1 MPISGVHGRLY
12 EWCCVCRGPRPE
24 QQSLSVHLKTHGL
37 ELIPGCSECFYFRL
51 RWSDVKK
58 HAASK
63 HGLDLDA
70 GEGPVRW
77 GVTVRDVGSQKP
89 TYASRTEDEV
99 CLYPR
104 EEEEF
109 PATLTRILRRA
120 AGGPDDDRRPSRAPS
135 PSPGPSSRRDH
146 SPAGRPLTRARA
158 RALLSSAASPAT
170 SSSTPAPEEP
180 PRPLLESPRPSPDRR
195 KQGRP
200 RRRVPEPEEGQV
212 DVQTTSS
219 EPLPGPSSRSISLQT
234 EDVPTADAE
243 VQVDAEGATY
253 STQTFPLTTSA
264 STRTRGTQNHSVV
277 RAPGSNWEFRE
288 VLGWVAPSLD
298 GELPGP
304 MADHRLSALS
314 QIGLS

>member
-1 MPISGVHGRLY
+1 
-12 EWCCVCRGPRPE
+12 VCRGPRPE

-51 RWSDVKK
+51 RWSDVRK

-63 HGLDLDA
+63 HGLDLNA

-77 GVTVRDVGSQKP
+77 GVTLRDVGSQKP

-99 CLYPR
+99 CFYPR

-109 PATLTRILRRA
+109 PAALTRILRQA
-120 AGGPDDDRRPSRAPS
+120 AGGSDGDRRSPRASS

-146 SPAGRPLTRARA
+146 SPAGRRLTRAMARA
-158 RALLSSAASPAT
+158 RLPRAASPAT
-170 SSSTPAPEEP
+170 SSSTSAPEETPRPQLEP
-180 PRPLLESPRPSPDRR
+180 PRPSPGRR

-219 EPLPGPSSRSISLQT
+219 EPQAGPSSRSVSLQT

-243 VQVDAEGATY
+243 VQADAEGATC
-253 STQTFPLTTSA
+253 STQEPPLTTSA
-264 STRTRGTQNHSVV
+264 STRTRGTQTARVV
-277 RAPGSNWEFRE
+277 ILETTISRDVGTQVSTTLW
-288 VLGWVAPSLD
+288 
-298 GELPGP
+298 
-304 MADHRLSALS
+304 
-314 QIGLS
+314 